1 MTLSFTTKWPKKMGA
16 DAGKPN
22 HFTNKIAKGVW
33 QNYPKLFNEHTNTF
47 SDSDWNKFDKIKPFE
62 NISEYDKERL
72 YPKIHTIRNDK
83 NNRWKV
89 GSKIHPVINN
99 RTKNRFQFTPTLEVK
114 GIQRIE
120 IEWTDLGS
128 LLGREALIYID
139 NIKCVGKYSEIDKY
153 HYDFPGQSLQNLALN
168 DGFESVEQFFS
179 WFNKDFNGKIIH
191 WTNLTY

>member
-1 MTLSFTTKWPKKMGA
+1 MTLSFTTKWSKKMGA

-99 RTKNRFQFTPTLEVK
+99 RTKNRFQFVPTLEVK
-114 GIQRIE
+114 NIQQISIRPDSSFRVIVDGKRLFDHE
-120 IEWTDLGS
+120 IT
-128 LLGREALIYID
+128 
-139 NIKCVGKYSEIDKY
+139 K
-153 HYDFPGQSLQNLALN
+153 LAIN
-168 DGFESVEQFFS
+168 DGFESSEQFFA
-179 WFNKDFNGKIIH
+179 WFNIDFSGKIIH
-191 WTNLTY
+191 WTNFRY